1 MKLYEFIF
9 FGLGIISLIDYIGC
23 SIIIYQCKELVDMFG
38 INIETK
44 IKRAIELV
52 IIIIAILILLYKIIF
67 RR

>member
-1 MKLYEFIF
+1 MKLYEFILL
-9 FGLGIISLIDYIGC
+9 GLGIISLIDYIGC
-23 SIIIYQCKELVDMFG
+23 SIIIHQCKELVDMFG
-38 INIETK
+38 IGTETK